1 MLQDKLSKGADVL
14 IKTAAIAAAV
24 TALGAGYVFV
34 LNFVYKPSV
43 EVLEVDFIKGTARIK
58 VKGLFSKIITIDG
71 DTIYGIIGD
80 WGIRFGTLVVEG
92 KTTYNRIELVRKQM
106 VVEYLNK
113 KL

>member
-1 MLQDKLSKGADVL
+1 MLQDRLSKGADIL

-34 LNFVYKPSV
+34 LNYIYKPSI
-43 EVLEVDFIKGTARIK
+43 EVLEVDFIKGTARVR
-58 VKGLFSKIITIDG
+58 VKSVFPKTFNIDG
-71 DTIYGIIGD
+71 DTIFGIVGD

-92 KTTYNRIELVRKQM
+92 KTTYNRLELVRKQM

-113 KL
+113 K